1 MSSRLKR
8 KIPAFGPALVAVI
21 AIGAI
26 GASGASALSFS
37 RSLEGPADFEI
48 LGGETSL
55 NVDTT
60 ERTVRCTGDIFG
72 HGTTGIGEFSGFS
85 GSNSQEGL
93 MQLELN
99 GCKDSS
105 IFHFSCTT
113 EGREKGHI
121 VTTVLR
127 YKLVY
132 LDAAKTK
139 FGFLLSPR
147 TEGGA
152 FAEYKC
158 TAPVVVKGELLGQ
171 VVSPA
176 LNVETKSFEIWFQ
189 RSAVSQQAY
198 RQVEEAGPERYLS
211 QSFNGGAYVPVGYQ
225 AEWNDIMN
233 QKGKFIP

>member
-8 KIPAFGPALVAVI
+8 KIPAFGAALLAVM
-21 AIGAI
+21 ALGAI

-37 RSLEGPADFEI
+37 RSLEGPADFNI
-48 LGGETSL
+48 QGGETSL
-55 NVDTT
+55 NVDAT
-60 ERTVRCTGDIFG
+60 ERTVRCTGGNFG
-72 HGTTGIGEFSGFS
+72 HGTTGEGAFSGFS

-93 MQLELN
+93 MELEFN

-105 IFHFSCTT
+105 IFHFACTT
-113 EGREKGHI
+113 EGREKGQI
-121 VTTVLR
+121 FTVVK

-171 VVSPA
+171 IVSPA
-176 LNVETKSFEIWFQ
+176 LNVETSTFETWFQ
-189 RSAVSQQAY
+189 RSAVSQQFY

-225 AEWNDIMN
+225 SEWADTLN